1 MVLRQIEQY
10 PNQPELQMAAY
21 SLYEDAGMKEEAKPF
36 LLKGFSH
43 PDLEG
48 VAKAR
53 TFEAILSEIP
63 TQERKTL
70 LDTLATSM
78 LSLHPMD
85 ASVYKALGERAKQE
99 NNQEEMLRQYK
110 KSLSLD
116 PKNEQLIEAVILGS
130 FGAEADLNSLEKFTI
145 IGIDEFPNRPDF
157 WFYDGVVKSAIKK
170 DSSAIIS
177 LNKALDLNAGQN
189 SQLEQVARGTL
200 GSSLFNEDKK
210 EEAFENFEL
219 ALKLD
224 SNDEQVLNNYAYF
237 LSLENQNLTKARE
250 MSAKVVARFPDN
262 GTFLDTYAWILFQMG
277 EYKEAEKYM
286 LRAIEAEEEPSGVML
301 EHYGDILYHVGKKKE
316 ALAYWQKAQE
326 SPEASEK
333 LPLKIKEKKYH
344 E

>member
-1 MVLRQIEQY
+1 MSNGNHKLKKVQVR
-10 PNQPELQMAAY
+10 
-21 SLYEDAGMKEEAKPF
+21 F
-36 LLKGFSH
+36 L
-43 PDLEG
+43 
-48 VAKAR
+48 
-53 TFEAILSEIP
+53 TFEI
-63 TQERKTL
+63 
-70 LDTLATSM
+70 
-78 LSLHPMD
+78 
-85 ASVYKALGERAKQE
+85 
-99 NNQEEMLRQYK
+99 
-110 KSLSLD
+110 KSRFITAPIFLTTND
-116 PKNEQLIEAVILGS
+116 P
-130 FGAEADLNSLEKFTI
+130 F
-145 IGIDEFPNRPDF
+145 
-157 WFYDGVVKSAIKK
+157 
-170 DSSAIIS
+170 
-177 LNKALDLNAGQN
+177 
-189 SQLEQVARGTL
+189 
-200 GSSLFNEDKK
+200 
-210 EEAFENFEL
+210 EAFENFER

-333 LPLKIKEKKYH
+333 LPLKIKEKKYY